1 MKYQVI
7 LMQVILKDGNTK
19 NSILSAVNALTQNV
33 QALAGDIKEM
43 QSKVDEK
50 IQHWTTLLNNCKTAI
65 AEAKMKI
72 QQEENKAMMFNQ
84 GQMLPGFA
92 DNNVIQ
98 KKAYFNVSGTSV
110 SVELV

>member
-1 MKYQVI
+1 VQLV
-7 LMQVILKDGNTK
+7 LGILKVGPTRTSIINATNTLTK
-19 NSILSAVNALTQNV
+19 NVNALS
-33 QALAGDIKEM
+33 GDIKAM
-43 QSKVDEK
+43 QQKVNEK
-50 IQHWTTLLNNCKTAI
+50 IQHWTTLLTNCNAAI

-72 QQEENKAMMFNQ
+72 QQQENPGFGLSIQ
-84 GQMLPGFA
+84 PTLPGFA